1 MVCNCRNNINHK
13 VETVTNTGTALDL
26 ELTDT
31 SNIGDLERFN
41 LVVNSIAISPV
52 VTGDPLPITTT
63 INGVASIP
71 IKNSLGQPL
80 MSNVVPYGRTLGR
93 FVMGGDTTT
102 AADSYV
108 ILKTPC
114 YA

>member
-41 LVVNSIAISPV
+41 LVVCQAISPA

>member
-1 MVCNCRNNINHK
+1 MVCNCRFNINHT
-13 VETVTNTGTALDL
+13 VETVVNTGTAIAL

-31 SNIGDLERFN
+31 TNIGDLERFN
-41 LVVNSIAISPV
+41 LVVNSLSISPS

-63 INGVASIP
+63 INGVAGIP
-71 IKNSLGQPL
+71 IKNSLAQPL
-80 MSNVVPYGRTLGR
+80 MSNVVPLGKTCGR

-102 AADSYV
+102 VADSYV